1 MKLSQAIL
9 YAILATTAALAAPF
23 PSPAYEHPT
32 QHPAGP
38 RPDPSKPFVVP
49 GPNEPHG
56 PHLPAGPHPIQH
68 PHRRRSSV
76 ELVQEPRFSSHRNA
90 AKTRTGRGRPH
101 RHTHAKVEQ
110 QTQEENGGQE
120 GLETRAFF
128 EVDEL
133 D

>member
-1 MKLSQAIL
+1 MKFSQAIL

-23 PSPAYEHPT
+23 PSPANARPT
-32 QHPAGP
+32 QRPVGP

-49 GPNEPHG
+49 GPNAPSG
-56 PHLPAGPHPIQH
+56 PHLPAGPHPIQQAH
-68 PHRRRSSV
+68 HRRSSNV
-76 ELVQEPRFSSHRNA
+76 ESDQEPRFSSHRA
-90 AKTRTGRGRPH
+90 GAKTRTGQRRPH

-110 QTQEENGGQE
+110 TPEENGDQE